1 MAGERMTN
9 TLTNPLANGIAGQVH
24 VITGGYGGIAMATA
38 RLLLDLGGRVVLTG
52 RDAGKGEEALA
63 TLRAQGGG
71 EAFFYPL
78 DVADAAA
85 VDVLAARVT
94 DEIGPVRGLVAN
106 AAAAWPGSAFELS
119 PEDWRKTIGVNLDGA
134 FYCAQSFGKRMRGS
148 GGSIVLV
155 SSVAATK
162 VTWPP
167 AVVSYSVSKA
177 GLSHLAAL
185 LGVEW
190 AAEGIRVNAL
200 EPGHIDTDM
209 TRRAQAR
216 RPEMMAK
223 WIDEVPQRRLI
234 DPAEIA
240 STIAFLLSDMSSAMT
255 ASVVTAD
262 GGYSRR

>member
-1 MAGERMTN
+1 MAGGQMT
-9 TLTNPLANGIAGQVH
+9 TTDTGPFAKGISGQVH
-24 VITGGYGGIAMATA
+24 VITGGYGGIALATA

-52 RDAGKGEEALA
+52 RDVAKGESAVAALGSS
-63 TLRAQGGG
+63 GGG
-71 EAFFYPL
+71 DAFFYAL
-78 DVADAAA
+78 DVADADA
-85 VDVLAARVT
+85 VEDVAARVAA
-94 DEIGPVRGLVAN
+94 DLGPVRGLVAN
-106 AAAAWPGSAFELS
+106 AASAWPGSAFDLS
-119 PEDWRKTIGVNLDGA
+119 PADWRKTIGVNLDGA
-134 FYCAQSFGKRMRGS
+134 FYCAQSFGRRMRTG

-155 SSVAATK
+155 SSIAATK

-177 GLSHLAAL
+177 GMSHLAAL

-190 AAEGIRVNAL
+190 AAEGIRVNAV

-216 RPEMMAK
+216 RPEMMAN
-223 WIDEVPQRRLI
+223 WIEEVPQRRLI

-255 ASVVTAD
+255 ASVLTAD